1 MEKALF
7 EAYWETTTATY
18 RKGTS
23 EFTNA
28 LTEENFD
35 KFVKIFMDKLKP
47 ECPNCGN
54 KMSYY
59 GISFE
64 CKCGMLKT
72 IT

>member
-7 EAYWETTTATY
+7 EAYWETVNVTFK
-18 RKGTS
+18 KGTS

-28 LTEENFD
+28 LIEEDFD
-35 KFVKIFMDKLKP
+35 KFVKIFMDKLTP
-47 ECPNCGN
+47 ECTNCDN

-64 CKCGMLKT
+64 CSCGMVKT